1 MGVSGEQSLV
11 SNFRKQIDVLT
22 NPFIDTVQENVS
34 EENLN
39 HCWH

>member
-11 SNFRKQIDVLT
+11 SNFRRQFDIVKNHLL
-22 NPFIDTVQENVS
+22 DTVQENVS